1 MKTRLSFL
9 VAAIMG
15 FAAVINA
22 GPVWAQAATT
32 MDFGP
37 DIEEADQ
44 HRVNLRVAEA
54 EAAYQRAGTKSP
66 DDPTLLVRYSSFK
79 RTLGEYDEAV
89 RLLERAEDSIANGGV
104 LMGGP
109 EYLKLTW
116 GITYY
121 RTGMDYEQAA
131 AIFREFI
138 EEYPD
143 AAPYH
148 SHLAFAEIGLGDE
161 VEALRQLQ
169 LAEEL
174 FGSRLNSY
182 RAASIALAYAK
193 LGRSDD
199 VTRLF
204 GRLQQMESVSQAAWA
219 AAYIALGD
227 YDQALQHLEMA
238 VAEPESISG
247 ATNVLYFL
255 ADNPFQD
262 PELESARFQALF
274 DRLRGK

>member
-1 MKTRLSFL
+1 MKTRRNAWM
-9 VAAIMG
+9 AAIFG
-15 FAAVINA
+15 LVVVLNA

-44 HRVNLRVAEA
+44 HRMSLRVAEA
-54 EAAYQRAGTKSP
+54 EAAYQRAGSKSP
-66 DDPTLLVRYSSFK
+66 DDPTLLVRYSSFR
-79 RTLGEYDEAV
+79 RTLGEYDRAIE
-89 RLLERAEDSIANGGV
+89 LLQRAEDSIANGGV

-109 EYLKLTW
+109 EYLNLTW

-121 RTGMDYEQAA
+121 RTGIDYERAA
-131 AIFREFI
+131 AIFRELV

-143 AAPYH
+143 AAPYR
-148 SHLAFAEIGLGDE
+148 SHLAFAEIGRGDE
-161 VEALRQLQ
+161 AEALRQLQ

-182 RAASIALAYAK
+182 RAATIALAYAK
-193 LGRSDD
+193 LGRHDD
-199 VTRLF
+199 VMRLY
-204 GRLQQMESVSQAAWA
+204 GRLRQMESVSQAAWS

-227 YDQALQHLEMA
+227 YDQALQHLDA
-238 VAEPESISG
+238 AIAEPESISG

-255 ADNPFQD
+255 ADNPFKD
-262 PELESARFQALF
+262 PELESAGFQAAF
-274 DRLRGK
+274 NRLRGK